1 MEQNNF
7 EKDIHGKLEEL
18 KIDPSDSV
26 WKNVQEHIV
35 KKEKKRRILFLLFF
49 LFLLISLAGYWLF
62 NSNANKQE
70 RNVAIAKTSMKESKP
85 TNKPDSSFNRPAIN
99 PGILS
104 NPGSIKEAYGNKKNK
119 AIRDEKNKS
128 KQDEKHIP
136 DTKEAIFSTESRKD
150 SSKATNNPES
160 HFITDK
166 PKNSSIENEQVVTAK
181 TNKETT
187 ILQKENKNDSL
198 QNPTELEINNSK
210 TVTKNDLPIK
220 KHSKKDQKH
229 PWTFGITFSG
239 GRSFITGNHSAMN
252 NVYSSPSS
260 NSNSG
265 GIPGFYPVPSELKN
279 SSAFFVGA
287 ILEKNISGINEV
299 SFGISYQYFSLENK
313 VGTTLYPSTALQYLN
328 SSGNLYSGN
337 NITRTYINKFHFLEI
352 PVTFNFRLNKNKSVP
367 LFWNAGINISELITS
382 NALQFQTNP
391 GVYYNDNSF
400 FNKTQ
405 FGLHTGF
412 SVTVF
417 SKEKTPL
424 SIGPYFYYSPS
435 NVANKGLYTK
445 THFNYFGL
453 ETKILFRKK

>member
-7 EKDIHGKLEEL
+7 EKDIHRKLEEL

-49 LFLLISLAGYWLF
+49 LFLLIFSAGYWLF

-70 RNVAIAKTSMKESKP
+70 RNLVIAKTSMKDSKP
-85 TNKPDSSFNRPAIN
+85 TNNPDSSFNRPGTN
-99 PGILS
+99 PDILS
-104 NPGSIKEAYGNKKNK
+104 NPDSIKEAYGNKKNNP
-119 AIRDEKNKS
+119 IRDEKNKAI
-128 KQDEKHIP
+128 KDEKNILNI
-136 DTKEAIFSTESRKD
+136 KERIFSNESRKD
-150 SSKATNNPES
+150 SSKATNNQES
-160 HFITDK
+160 QFATEK
-166 PKNSSIENEQVVTAK
+166 PNISILENEPDVVTK
-181 TNKETT
+181 IKKEET
-187 ILQKENKNDSL
+187 IFQKENKNDSL
-198 QNPTELEINNSK
+198 QNPTELEKNNSK

-220 KHSKKDQKH
+220 KQPKKVQKY

-239 GRSFITGNHSAMN
+239 GNSFTTGNHSAMN
-252 NVYSSPSS
+252 NVYSNPSS

-279 SSAFFVGA
+279 SSGFFVGA
-287 ILEKNISGINEV
+287 ILEKNISGINEM

-313 VGTTLYPSTALQYLN
+313 VGTTLYPSTSLQYLN

-367 LFWNAGINISELITS
+367 LFWNAGINISELISS

-412 SVTVF
+412 SVTLF
-417 SKEKTPL
+417 AKEKTPL
-424 SIGPYFYYSPS
+424 SIGPYFYYGPS

>member
-7 EKDIHGKLEEL
+7 EKDMHRKLEGLRIE
-18 KIDPSDSV
+18 PSDSV
-26 WKNVQEHIV
+26 WQNVREHIV

-49 LFLLISLAGYWLF
+49 LLLFISLGGYWLF
-62 NSNANKQE
+62 NSIEINQE
-70 RNVAIAKTSMKESKP
+70 RNLAIAKSPMKVSKP
-85 TNKPDSSFNRPAIN
+85 TNNPDSSFNRPAIH

-104 NPGSIKEAYGNKKNK
+104 KSDSKEEAYRNRKNK
-119 AIRDEKNKS
+119 SIQDEKN
-128 KQDEKHIP
+128 IP
-136 DTKEAIFSTESRKD
+136 DTKKTISSGESRKD

-160 HFITDK
+160 HFITVK
-166 PKNSSIENEQVVTAK
+166 PKYSSIENEQVITIK
-181 TNKETT
+181 PDNETT
-187 ILQKENKNDSL
+187 ILQNEIKNDRL
-198 QNPTELEINNSK
+198 KNPTSLEKNNSK
-210 TVTKNDLPIK
+210 TKIKNDLLIK
-220 KHSKKDQKH
+220 KQSGKVQKY
-229 PWTFGITFSG
+229 PWTFGITLSG
-239 GRSFITGNHSAMN
+239 GSSFTTGNHSATN
-252 NVYSSPSS
+252 SVYSNPSS

-265 GIPGFYPVPSELKN
+265 GLPGFYPIPSELKN
-279 SSAFFVGA
+279 STALLLGAF
-287 ILEKNISGINEV
+287 LEKNISGMSEL

-313 VGTTLYPSTALQYLN
+313 VGTALFPSSAFQYLN

-337 NITRTYINKFHFLEI
+337 NITRTYINQFHFLEI

-367 LFWNAGINISELITS
+367 LFWNAGINLSELISS

-412 SVTVF
+412 SVTLF

-424 SIGPYFYYSPS
+424 SIGPYFYYGPS
-435 NVANKGLYTK
+435 NVANKGLYTQ

-453 ETKILFRKK
+453 ETRILFRKK